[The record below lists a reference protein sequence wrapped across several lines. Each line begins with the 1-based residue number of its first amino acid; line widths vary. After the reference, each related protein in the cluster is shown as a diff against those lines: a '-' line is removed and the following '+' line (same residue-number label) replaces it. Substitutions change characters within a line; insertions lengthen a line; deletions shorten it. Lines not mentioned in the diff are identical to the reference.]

1 MPISIFKRIKFM
13 NSQESIPTSK
23 VARATQFAK
32 AGVKVGGN
40 YIKHYSK
47 RIFDSSLTKDV
58 LHKENAADVYET
70 LSNLKGSALK
80 VAQMMSM
87 DKNLLPRA
95 YTDKFAMAQYSAP
108 PLSAPL
114 VIKTFKKYFNK
125 SPLEIFDKFELNAEN
140 AASIGQVHRAEK
152 DGKKLAVKIQYPGI
166 AESISS
172 DLKMARPLAVQLLKL
187 NDADIDR
194 YFSEVEDKLLEESD
208 YDLELKR
215 SVEITRACAHIPDL
229 FFPKYYPEYSSNRI
243 LTMDWIEG
251 QHLKEFLDTN
261 PNQKTRNK
269 IGQALWDFYDYQMH
283 TLRQVHAD
291 PHPGNFL
298 MTTDGRLGI
307 IDFGCVKVIPED
319 YYNNYFALI
328 NPDIFENEPEMQRI
342 FWHLEFLLKEDNP
355 KMQLFLTEIFKK
367 MINLLGRPFN
377 AHVFDFGQ
385 PGYVEEIYDFFE
397 YVAKLPELK
406 TASAARGSQHG
417 LYVNRTYFGLY
428 TILNDLKAVVQT
440 TKPEWLTPKH
450 LKK

>member
-1 MPISIFKRIKFM
+1 MK
-13 NSQESIPTSK
+13 SQESIPTSK

-47 RIFDSSLTKDV
+47 RIFDSSLTKED
-58 LHKENAADVYET
+58 LHKENAADVYDT

-87 DKNLLPRA
+87 DKSLLPRA

-114 VIKTFKKYFNK
+114 VIKTFKKYFDK
-125 SPLEIFDKFELNAEN
+125 SPSEIFDKFELK
-140 AASIGQVHRAEK
+140 AEK

-172 DLKMARPLAVQLLKL
+172 DLKMARPLAVTLLNL
-187 NDADIDR
+187 NDSDIDR
-194 YFSEVEDKLLEESD
+194 YFAEVEDKLLEESD
-208 YDLELKR
+208 YELELQR
-215 SVEITRACAHIPDL
+215 SIEISNACSHIPNL
-229 FFPKYYPEYSSNRI
+229 FFPNYYKEYSSNRI

-251 QHLKEFLDTN
+251 MHLKEFLDTN
-261 PNQKTRNK
+261 PSQEVRNQ

-283 TLRQVHAD
+283 TLKKVHAD

-298 MTTDGRLGI
+298 FTSDGRLGI

-319 YYNNYFALI
+319 YYKQYFSLMNSDTLLDEEAT
-328 NPDIFENEPEMQRI
+328 MKI
-342 FWHLEFLLKEDNP
+342 FWKLEFILKEDGP
-355 KMQLFLTEIFKK
+355 ELQTFFADLFKK
-367 MINLLGRPFN
+367 MIRLLGRPFN
-377 AHVFDFGQ
+377 TDVFDFGQ
-385 PGYVEEIYDFFE
+385 EGYVEEIYEFME
-397 YVAKLPELK
+397 YVSKLPELRK
-406 TASAARGSQHG
+406 ASSARGSQHG

-428 TILNDLKAVVQT
+428 TILNDLKAVVNI
-440 TKPEWLTPKH
+440 TKPEWLTAEH
-450 LKK
+450 LKKQ

>member
-1 MPISIFKRIKFM
+1 MK
-13 NSQESIPTSK
+13 SQESIPTSK

-47 RIFDSSLTKDV
+47 RIFDSSLTKED
-58 LHKENAADVYET
+58 LHKENAADVYDT

-87 DKNLLPRA
+87 DKSLLPRA

-114 VIKTFKKYFNK
+114 VIKTFKKYFDK
-125 SPLEIFDKFELNAEN
+125 SPSET
-140 AASIGQVHRAEK
+140 SIGQVHKAEK

-172 DLKMARPLAVQLLKL
+172 DLKMARPLAVTLLNL
-187 NDADIDR
+187 NDSDIDR
-194 YFSEVEDKLLEESD
+194 YFAEVEDKLLEESD
-208 YDLELKR
+208 YELELQR
-215 SVEITRACAHIPDL
+215 SIEISNACSHIPNL
-229 FFPKYYPEYSSNRI
+229 FFPNYYKEYSSNRI

-251 QHLKEFLDTN
+251 MHLKEFLDTN
-261 PNQKTRNK
+261 PSQEVRNQ

-283 TLRQVHAD
+283 TLKKVHAD

-298 MTTDGRLGI
+298 FTSDGRLGI

-319 YYNNYFALI
+319 YYKQYFSLMNSDTLLDEEAT
-328 NPDIFENEPEMQRI
+328 MKI
-342 FWHLEFLLKEDNP
+342 FWKLEFILKEDGP
-355 KMQLFLTEIFKK
+355 ELQTFFADLFKK
-367 MINLLGRPFN
+367 MIRLLGRPFN
-377 AHVFDFGQ
+377 TDVFDFGQ
-385 PGYVEEIYDFFE
+385 EGYVEEIYEFME
-397 YVAKLPELK
+397 YVSKLPELRK
-406 TASAARGSQHG
+406 ASSARGSQHG

-428 TILNDLKAVVQT
+428 TILNDLKAVVNI
-440 TKPEWLTPKH
+440 TKPEWLTAEH
-450 LKK
+450 LKKQ